1 MSQRKPIDVDELR
14 KVFRIRNGNL
24 EKIDARSKYEKW
36 KIVTN
41 KNNNGNGYCQVEFN
55 KRKILYHIIVWI
67 LTTGNDVPNGLRIDH
82 KNGNRLCSTM
92 SNMRLVT
99 NRQNNQN
106 TKKHRGGK
114 LVGCYLNSGN
124 NKYLTQIQIHE
135 NIIHIGYYETEQ
147 EGHEAYT
154 IACKHISDYKDNKSF
169 REIIKREMETK

>member
-99 NRQNNQN
+99 NRQNNP
-106 TKKHRGGK
+106 
-114 LVGCYLNSGN
+114 
-124 NKYLTQIQIHE
+124 E
-135 NIIHIGYYETEQ
+135 YEKAQ
-147 EGHEAYT
+147 RW
-154 IACKHISDYKDNKSF
+154 KVSWLLPK
-169 REIIKREMETK
+169 